1 MKNLIVIILIFL
13 SCSCARTVYVPIENT
28 RTEYV
33 AKLERD
39 SVYLRDSVFVRQM
52 NDTVFIDR
60 YQYLYKTQMRV
71 DTVLRIDSIQ
81 VPYEV
86 VRTVSEMKKGF
97 FFQIGLGA
105 FILAISFITFKIYK
119 YFKIF

>member
-1 MKNLIVIILIFL
+1 MKNLIVILLIFL

-33 AKLERD
+33 AKFERD

-71 DTVLRIDSIQ
+71 DTVLHVDSIQ

-86 VRTVSEMKKGF
+86 VRTVTETKKGF
-97 FFQIGLGA
+97 FYYFGMFA
-105 FILAISFITFKIYK
+105 ILSLIIYITIKI
-119 YFKIF
+119 